1 MANEYKFYGKS
12 LSSTA
17 ETSLIQSGSNETIIV
32 KSLRVTNNTANTPSI
47 SFDVNDNA
55 VTTDFTIINTK
66 SLSANNSEE
75 LLNQPLV
82 LESSDSL
89 KTTVSSTDNVH
100 ISISYLSIT

>member
-32 KSLRVTNNTANTPSI
+32 KSLRVTNNTPSI
-47 SFDVNDNA
+47 SFDVNDNS